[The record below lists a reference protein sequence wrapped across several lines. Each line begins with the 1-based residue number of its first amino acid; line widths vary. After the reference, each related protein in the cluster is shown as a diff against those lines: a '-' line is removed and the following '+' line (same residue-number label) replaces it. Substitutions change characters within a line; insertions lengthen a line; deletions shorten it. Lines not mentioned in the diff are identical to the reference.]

1 MNSAPILK
9 AESLDVRY
17 GPFRALFDVS
27 VDLAAGETVALLG
40 ANGAGKSTLGRA
52 ISGLVPVTS
61 GRIYFDGNDITG
73 WPAHRRRQAGL
84 AYIPEGRGI
93 FPGLSVIDNLRMAVS
108 KVEGGKAQRR
118 AAIGRA
124 EEMFPILGDRRH
136 QRAGSLSG
144 GEQQMLA
151 LSRALVTTPKVIIAD
166 EMSLGLAPLVV
177 ETVFEGLERAREM
190 GIAILMIEQFVHRA
204 LAIANRC
211 AIFSRGSVSWSG
223 PASAAGPAVLDRY
236 LGAEAQDV
244 AAAAAAGVGPGPSTS
259 QGAN

>member
-1 MNSAPILK
+1 MNSEPILQTQ
-9 AESLDVRY
+9 SLDVRY

-52 ISGLVPVTS
+52 VSGLVPVAS
-61 GRIYFDGNDITG
+61 GRIFFDGNDITR
-73 WPAHRRRQAGL
+73 WPAHRRRRAGL

-93 FPGLSVIDNLRMAVS
+93 FPGLSVADNLRMAVS
-108 KVEGGKAQRR
+108 AVEGGKSKRR
-118 AAIGRA
+118 EAIGRA
-124 EEMFPILGDRRH
+124 EEMFPVLAQRRH

-151 LSRALVTTPKVIIAD
+151 LGRALATSPKVIIAD

-177 ETVFEGLERAREM
+177 ERVFEALERAREM
-190 GIAILMIEQFVHRA
+190 GVAVLLIEQFVHRA

-223 PASAAGPAVLDRY
+223 PASAAGAEVLDRY
-236 LGAEAQDV
+236 LGAEAADV
-244 AAAAAAGVGPGPSTS
+244 AQSAPAVAETALG
-259 QGAN
+259 